1 MEIKDYLRVLGKRAW
16 LLVMIPAVAGVV
28 AGLIAVGQPQ
38 AFRTTATLQLPRD
51 ETTTPAQVA
60 QLVADFQAAA
70 DNPTVQNQ
78 VSEETGVP
86 VKRIERVRITQVG
99 DSSQLTMSFQD
110 KRKDAT
116 EARAVINGLAGGALG
131 YLQTPE
137 LRNGQQAVDAAD
149 ERITAAQAE
158 IEEATEELQRH
169 LRDGSDQPAR
179 GGTQ

>member
-38 AFRTTATLQLPRD
+38 AFRTTATLQLPRTRRPHLHRWPSSSPTSKQPR
-51 ETTTPAQVA
+51 TTRRSRTRSP
-60 QLVADFQAAA
+60 L
-70 DNPTVQNQ
+70 
-78 VSEETGVP
+78 ETGVP
-86 VKRIERVRITQVG
+86 VRRIQRLRITQVG

-116 EARAVINGLAGGALG
+116 DAKAVINGIAASALA

-137 LRNGQQAVDAAD
+137 VRNSQ
-149 ERITAAQAE
+149 
-158 IEEATEELQRH
+158 
-169 LRDGSDQPAR
+169 R
-179 GGTQ
+179 GGRRRQRTDRRGPGRHRPGD